1 MKNLSL
7 IIIIATLLLFLYNAC
22 NNNDSKQYNF
32 ESSVMTNDT
41 CKVVSHDY
49 YFFKCY
55 GDFLN
60 PIELQNHFSK
70 QFSINKELTYVYSD
84 SSMIDTLYKVVK
96 DNSFIKF
103 LYTNS
108 TDEKESMKIVSARI
122 NNPELVMTNGLKTGL
137 EKRYVLTLLFGKGY
151 NRDLNKIDNFQ
162 IITALEG
169 LWINIGFTDEKL
181 SKITI
186 DSDYQVNQH

>member
-1 MKNLSL
+1 MKKLSL
-7 IIIIATLLLFLYNAC
+7 IIIISTILLLYYGCKNT
-22 NNNDSKQYNF
+22 DSKQYNF
-32 ESSVMTNDT
+32 ESSVIDNDT
-41 CKVVSHDY
+41 CKVVSHDH
-49 YFFKCY
+49 FFFECY

-70 QFSINKELTYVYSD
+70 QFSINKELTYVYRD
-84 SSMIDTLYKVVK
+84 SSMIDTLYRVVK

-108 TDEKESMKIVSARI
+108 TDEKESMQIVSARI

-137 EKRYVLTLLFGKGY
+137 EKRLVLTMLFGKRY
-151 NRDLNKIDNFQ
+151 NRDLDKINNYQ

-169 LWINIGFTDEKL
+169 LWINLGFVDEKL
-181 SKITI
+181 SKII
-186 DSDYQVNQH
+186 INSDYQVDQN